1 MDDRAVK
8 ERPSEN
14 RIREAV
20 SLGDARY
27 FVVACPKD
35 VVMYTAAVQ
44 ATGMDGRIEVLD
56 AIEVVEAAL
65 EPEVAAVAVA

>member
-1 MDDRAVK
+1 MDDGEIK

-35 VVMYTAAVQ
+35 AVMYTAAVQ
-44 ATGMDGRIEVLD
+44 SLGMEGRIEVVD
-56 AIEVVEAAL
+56 AIELVEAAL
-65 EPEVAAVAVA
+65 EPEVAPVAVA

>member
-1 MDDRAVK
+1 
-8 ERPSEN
+8 
-14 RIREAV
+14 
-20 SLGDARY
+20 
-27 FVVACPKD
+27 
-35 VVMYTAAVQ
+35 MYTAAVQ